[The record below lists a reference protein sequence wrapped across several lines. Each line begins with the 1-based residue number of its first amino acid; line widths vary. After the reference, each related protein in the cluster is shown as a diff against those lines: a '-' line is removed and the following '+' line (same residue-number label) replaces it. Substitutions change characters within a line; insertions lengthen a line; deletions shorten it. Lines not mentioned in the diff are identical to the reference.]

1 MLAKGAATIPIFEIA
16 IKGFISS
23 GPVDTE
29 VHNRAT
35 NDFTSNYEVGN
46 RPKEQVGGWG
56 IKASIVLEVHGIL
69 FARVG
74 PVRKI
79 IIEGIGYG
87 ELIQSY
93 TVT

>member
-1 MLAKGAATIPIFEIA
+1 MMLAKGAATISMVEIA
-16 IKGFISS
+16 IEGFISS

-29 VHNRAT
+29 VHNRAAT
-35 NDFTSNYEVGN
+35 DFTSNDEVGN

-74 PVRKI
+74 PMFVK
-79 IIEGIGYG
+79 
-87 ELIQSY
+87 
-93 TVT
+93 